1 MGMKKK
7 CGSAF
12 SAPAAVWIF
21 FLQPRLKDYPYAK
34 LTAVCVSC
42 EALRNKTAQYLSA
55 NGFQSRCHAEGDAF
69 SGGAS
74 EPGSQLTL
82 GGK

>member
-1 MGMKKK
+1 MKKVWL
-7 CGSAF
+7 GILGASRGMDFF
-12 SAPAAVWIF
+12 S
-21 FLQPRLKDYPYAK
+21 QPRLKDYPYAK
-34 LTAVCVSC
+34 LTAVCESC

-55 NGFQSRCHAEGDAF
+55 NGFQSRCHAEDDAF